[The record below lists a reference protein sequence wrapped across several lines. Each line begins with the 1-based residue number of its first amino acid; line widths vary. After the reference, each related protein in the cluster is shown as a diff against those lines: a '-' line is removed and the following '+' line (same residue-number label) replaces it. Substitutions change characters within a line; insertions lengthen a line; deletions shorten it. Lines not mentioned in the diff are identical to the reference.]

1 MANKKQ
7 SSFLKQAAILGAA
20 GILVRIIGMLY
31 RSPLTAIISD
41 EGNGYYGAAYNIYTI
56 ILLISSYSIPL
67 AISKIIS
74 AKLALHEYKNAHRV
88 FICALW
94 YVVIVGSTASLF
106 TWFAADLLVEA
117 NSVPALKVLAPTIF
131 FSGLLGVLRGYFQA
145 HGSML
150 QTSLSQIIEQ
160 LINAFVSIWAAWLLT
175 RAYVGTAD
183 ISQIPIKGAAGGAL
197 GTGAGVAAGLI
208 FMLFVYLL
216 NRSFISK
223 RLERDKHTHVQSYKT
238 IFKTIL
244 FMVTPVIFSTFIYN
258 SITAIDSTLYYK
270 IMMYL
275 KNWSEEQSAIQYGV
289 FSAKYTVI
297 INIPIALA
305 SSISSAMIPSVSA
318 GYETGDLDAAHT
330 RINEAI
336 RFTML
341 LAIPATVG
349 IGILANPIITLLFP
363 QPETLVLASDLLRA
377 GCICIIFYALSTVTN
392 AVLQGIGKVNIPM
405 RNAAIA
411 LVIHLIILVP
421 LLMFTELNLYALLLG
436 TVAYSLTM
444 CLLND
449 WSVKKYL
456 GFHLELKKSFFL
468 PALSAGIM
476 GIVTW
481 ASYYFF
487 RIIGMGNIISLAI
500 SVTCSMIVYFMAI
513 LKTKAITKDELSRF
527 PKGSTLIRLGQKLRL
542 LDK

>member
-1 MANKKQ
+1 MSNKKQ

-74 AKLALHEYKNAHRV
+74 AKLALREYKNAHRV
-88 FICALW
+88 FICALI
-94 YVVIVGSTASLF
+94 YVAIVGSLASLF
-106 TWFAADLLVEA
+106 TWFAADFLVEA
-117 NSVPALKVLAPTIF
+117 NSVPALKVLAPTILI
-131 FSGLLGVLRGYFQA
+131 SGILGVLRGYFQA
-145 HGSML
+145 HGSMV
-150 QTSLSQIIEQ
+150 QTSISQIMEQ
-160 LINAFVSIWAAWLLT
+160 LINALVSVLAAWFLT
-175 RAYVGTAD
+175 KAYIGTSEAAL
-183 ISQIPIKGAAGGAL
+183 IPIEGAAGGAL
-197 GTGAGVAAGLI
+197 GTGAGVLAGLL
-208 FMLFVYLL
+208 FMLFVYVL
-216 NRSFISK
+216 NRSFITR
-223 RLERDKHTHVQSYKT
+223 RLEKDSSSTVQSYST

-244 FMVTPVIFSTFIYN
+244 LMVTPVIFSTFIYN

-275 KNWSEEQSAIQYGV
+275 KHWTEEQSAVQYGI
-289 FSAKYTVI
+289 FSGKYTVI

-318 GYETGDLDAAHT
+318 SYEIGDYKTAHA
-330 RINEAI
+330 RINESI

-349 IGILANPIITLLFP
+349 IGVLSYPIMALLFP
-363 QPETLVLASDLLRA
+363 QPETIVLASDLLRV

-411 LVIHLIILVP
+411 LVIHLAVLVP
-421 LLMFTELNLYALLLG
+421 LLMYTNLDLYALLIG
-436 TVAYSLTM
+436 TASYSLTM
-444 CLLND
+444 CVLND
-449 WSVKKYL
+449 LSVKKYL
-456 GFHLELKKSFFL
+456 DFRLDFKKSFLL
-468 PALSAGIM
+468 PGISAGIM
-476 GIVTW
+476 GVVTW
-481 ASYYFF
+481 GSYYLL
-487 RIIGMGNIISLAI
+487 RIAGAGNIVSLGV
-500 SVTCSMIVYFMAI
+500 SVCLSVLVYFMAI
-513 LKTKAITKDELSRF
+513 LGTKAVTEEELSRF
-527 PKGSTLIRLGQKLRL
+527 PKGGL
-542 LDK
+542 LVRFGKKIHLL

>member
-1 MANKKQ
+1 MSVKKQ

-74 AKLALHEYKNAHRV
+74 AKLALKEYKNAHRV

-94 YVVIVGSTASLF
+94 YVIIVGGIASLF
-106 TWFAADLLVEA
+106 TWFAADFLVEA
-117 NSVPALKVLAPTIF
+117 NSVPALLVLAPTIL
-131 FSGLLGVLRGYFQA
+131 FSGILGVLRGYFQA
-145 HGSML
+145 HSSML
-150 QTSLSQIIEQ
+150 QTSVSQILEQ
-160 LINAFVSIWAAWLLT
+160 LVNAIISVLAAWLLT
-175 RAYVGTAD
+175 KAYIGTANAYL
-183 ISQIPIKGAAGGAL
+183 IPIEGAAGGAL
-197 GTGAGVAAGLI
+197 GTGAGVLTGLL

-216 NRSFISK
+216 NRSFIK
-223 RLERDKHTHVQSYKT
+223 RRLEKDTHTTVQSYKT

-244 FMVTPVIFSTFIYN
+244 LMVTPVILSTFIYN

-270 IMMYL
+270 ISMYL
-275 KNWSEEQSAIQYGV
+275 KHWTEEQSAIQYGV
-289 FSAKYTVI
+289 FSGKYTVI

-318 GYETGDLDAAHT
+318 SFETGEVEATHS
-330 RINEAI
+330 RINEAV

-341 LAIPATVG
+341 LSIPATVG
-349 IGILANPIITLLFP
+349 IGVLAYPIMALLFP
-363 QPETLVLASDLLRA
+363 QPETIVLASDLLRI
-377 GCICIIFYALSTVTN
+377 GCICIIFYSLSTVTN

-411 LVIHLIILVP
+411 LVIHLITLVP
-421 LLMFTELNLYALLLG
+421 LLVFTNLNLYALLLG

-444 CLLND
+444 CILND
-449 WSVKKYL
+449 LSVRKYL
-456 GFHLELKKSFFL
+456 DFRLDLKKSFLL
-468 PALSAGIM
+468 PAIAAGIM
-476 GIVTW
+476 GVVTW
-481 ASYYFF
+481 ASYYLI
-487 RIIGMGNIISLAI
+487 RIAGGGNTLGLAV
-500 SVTCSMIVYFMAI
+500 SVPLSIIVYFMAI
-513 LKTKAITKDELSRF
+513 LGTKAITEEELSRF
-527 PKGSTLIRLGQKLRL
+527 PKGGVLIRLGKKLRL
-542 LDK
+542 L

>member
-318 GYETGDLDAAHT
+318 SYETGDLEAAHT

-500 SVTCSMIVYFMAI
+500 SVACSMIVYFMAI

-527 PKGSTLIRLGQKLRL
+527 PKGNTLIRLGQKLRL

>member
-1 MANKKQ
+1 MSVKKQ

-74 AKLALHEYKNAHRV
+74 AKLALKEYKNAHRV

-94 YVVIVGSTASLF
+94 YVIIVGGIASLF
-106 TWFAADLLVEA
+106 TWFAADFLVEA
-117 NSVPALKVLAPTIF
+117 NSVPALLVLAPTIL
-131 FSGLLGVLRGYFQA
+131 FSGILGVLRGYFQA

-150 QTSLSQIIEQ
+150 QTSVSQILEQ
-160 LINAFVSIWAAWLLT
+160 LVNAIISVLAAWLLT
-175 RAYVGTAD
+175 KAYIGTANAYL
-183 ISQIPIKGAAGGAL
+183 IPIEGAAGGAL
-197 GTGAGVAAGLI
+197 GTGAGVLTGLL

-216 NRSFISK
+216 NRSFIK
-223 RLERDKHTHVQSYKT
+223 RRLEKDTHTTVQSYKT

-244 FMVTPVIFSTFIYN
+244 LMVTPVILSTFIYN

-270 IMMYL
+270 ISMYL
-275 KNWSEEQSAIQYGV
+275 KHWTEEQSAIQYGV
-289 FSAKYTVI
+289 FSGKYTVI

-318 GYETGDLDAAHT
+318 SFETGEVEATHS
-330 RINEAI
+330 RINEAV

-341 LAIPATVG
+341 LSIPATVG
-349 IGILANPIITLLFP
+349 IGVLAYPIMALLFP
-363 QPETLVLASDLLRA
+363 QPETIVLASDLLRI
-377 GCICIIFYALSTVTN
+377 GCICIIFYSLSTVTN

-411 LVIHLIILVP
+411 LVIHLITLVP
-421 LLMFTELNLYALLLG
+421 LLVFTNLNLYALLLG

-444 CLLND
+444 CILND
-449 WSVKKYL
+449 LSVRKYL
-456 GFHLELKKSFFL
+456 DFRLDLKKSFLL
-468 PALSAGIM
+468 PAIAAGIM
-476 GIVTW
+476 GVVTW
-481 ASYYFF
+481 ASYYLI
-487 RIIGMGNIISLAI
+487 RIAGGGNTLGLAV
-500 SVTCSMIVYFMAI
+500 SVPLSVIVYFMAI
-513 LKTKAITKDELSRF
+513 LGTKAITEEELSRF
-527 PKGSTLIRLGQKLRL
+527 PKGGVLIRLGKKLRL
-542 LDK
+542 L

>member
-7 SSFLKQAAILGAA
+7 GGFLRQAAILGAA
-20 GILVRIIGMLY
+20 GLIVRIIGMLY
-31 RSPLTAIISD
+31 RSPLTSIISD

-94 YVVIVGSTASLF
+94 YVVVVGGVASLF

-131 FSGLLGVLRGYFQA
+131 FSGILGVLRGYFQA

-150 QTSLSQIIEQ
+150 QTSVSQIIEQ
-160 LINAFVSIWAAWLLT
+160 LINAFVSILAAWLFT
-175 RAYVGTAD
+175 KAYVGTSKAYL
-183 ISQIPIKGAAGGAL
+183 IPVNGAAGGAL
-197 GTGAGVAAGLI
+197 GTGVGVLVGLL
-208 FMLFVYLL
+208 FMLFTYLL
-216 NRSFISK
+216 NRSFINK
-223 RLERDKHTHVQSYKT
+223 RLERDRSVKVQSYQS
-238 IFKTIL
+238 IFKMIL
-244 FMVTPVIFSTFIYN
+244 LMVTPVILSTFIYN

-275 KNWSEEQSAIQYGV
+275 KGWTEQESAVQYGV
-289 FSAKYTVI
+289 FSGKYTVI

-318 GYETGDLDAAHT
+318 SHETGDFEATHA

-349 IGILANPIITLLFP
+349 IGVLAYPIMALLFP
-363 QPETLVLASDLLRA
+363 QKETIVLASNLLQT

-392 AVLQGIGKVNIPM
+392 AVLQGIGKFNIPM

-411 LVIHLIILVP
+411 LVVHLIVLIP
-421 LLMFTELNLYALLLG
+421 LLVFTDWDLYALLLG
-436 TVAYSLTM
+436 TAAYSLTM
-444 CLLND
+444 CVLND
-449 WSVKKYL
+449 LSVRKYL
-456 GFHLELKKSFFL
+456 HFGLEFKKSFLL
-468 PALSAGIM
+468 PGLSAAIM

-481 ASYYFF
+481 ASYYLM
-487 RIIGMGNIISLAI
+487 RIAGAGNIISLGV
-500 SVTCSMIVYFMAI
+500 SVLLSILVYFMAI
-513 LKTKAITKDELSRF
+513 LGTKAITEDELSRF
-527 PKGSTLIRLGQKLRL
+527 PKGGLLIRAGKKLHL
-542 LDK
+542 L

>member
-1 MANKKQ
+1 MSAQKRN
-7 SSFLKQAAILGAA
+7 SFLKQAAILGAA
-20 GILVRIIGMLY
+20 GIIVRIIGMLY

-74 AKLALHEYKNAHRV
+74 AKLALREYKNAHRV
-88 FICALW
+88 FICAMW
-94 YVVIVGSTASLF
+94 YVVAVGSVASLF
-106 TWFAADLLVEA
+106 TWFAADKLVVE
-117 NSVPALKVLAPTIF
+117 NSVPALKVLAPTIL
-131 FSGLLGVLRGYFQA
+131 FSGILGVLRGYFQA

-150 QTSLSQIIEQ
+150 QTSVSQIMEQ
-160 LINAFVSIWAAWLLT
+160 LINAIVSIVAAWYLT
-175 RAYVGTAD
+175 KAYVGTANE
-183 ISQIPIKGAAGGAL
+183 SLIPIEGAAGGAL
-197 GTGAGVAAGLI
+197 GTGAGVLAGLL
-208 FMLFVYLL
+208 FMVFTYLL
-216 NRSFISK
+216 NRSFISH
-223 RLERDKHTHVQSYKT
+223 RLSKDRSSSQQSYKA

-244 FMVTPVIFSTFIYN
+244 LMVTPVIFSTFIYN

-270 IMMYL
+270 IAMEL
-275 KNWSEEQSAIQYGV
+275 KHWSEEKSAVQYGV
-289 FSAKYTVI
+289 FSGKYTVI

-318 GYETGDLDAAHT
+318 SYETDDFASARA

-349 IGILANPIITLLFP
+349 IGVLAYPIMALLFP
-363 QPETLVLASDLLRA
+363 QRETIALASDLLRI
-377 GCICIIFYALSTVTN
+377 GCVCVIFYALSTVTN

-411 LVIHLIILVP
+411 LVVHLAALVP
-421 LLMFTELNLYALLLG
+421 LLVYTELDLYALLLG
-436 TVAYSLTM
+436 TATYSFSM

-449 WSVKKYL
+449 LSVRKYL
-456 GFHLELKKSFFL
+456 DFHMDFKKSFLL

-476 GIVTW
+476 GVVTW
-481 ASYYFF
+481 ASYYLS
-487 RIIGMGNIISLAI
+487 RIAGLGNAISMAI
-500 SVTCSMIVYFMAI
+500 SVSLSVIVYFMTI
-513 LKTKAITKDELSRF
+513 LGTKAITEEELSHF
-527 PKGSTLIRLGQKLRL
+527 PKGKLLVRIGKKLHL
-542 LDK
+542 L